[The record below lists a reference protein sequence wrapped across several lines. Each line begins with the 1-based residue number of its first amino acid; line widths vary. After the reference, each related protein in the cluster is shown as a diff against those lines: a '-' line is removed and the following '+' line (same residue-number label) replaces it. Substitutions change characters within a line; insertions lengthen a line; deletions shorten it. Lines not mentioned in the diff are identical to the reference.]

1 MSPVNYN
8 KGMMKFEFVL
18 CLEWIYTASMANVR
32 AQHTAAVLSNGKVLI
47 VGGFS
52 MSGFLF
58 PTELYDPSTQAW
70 TPTGSIHYGRRFH
83 AISEL
88 LDGKVLVTGGYGET
102 NGSMFTNSVEL
113 YDPISENW
121 TFMQSMHQIRYGHT
135 ASTLLNG
142 KVLVVGGVYDNRHSS
157 NSAELYDPSTGLWTM
172 TGNITQKR
180 AFHTASILF
189 DGRVLIVGGIIDQ
202 SYPTKTSELYDP
214 STGLWTAIGNI
225 SEARIG
231 HTAVTLKNGKVLII
245 GGIGES
251 DFGTNRTEL
260 YDPSTGQWTLTG
272 EMKYSRIFHTASLLH
287 NGNVLVA
294 GGDNRTNGDIAPINT
309 TEIYNSSTGI
319 WTNVQEMGT
328 SREGHTA
335 SVLHNGN
342 VLVAG
347 GVRSNGELIRTAE
360 LFVSSAVAKFLPSR
374 ILEFCYSV
382 LIIASFLDFVRSKIL

>member
-32 AQHTAAVLSNGKVLI
+32 ATHTAAVLSNGKVLI
-47 VGGFS
+47 VDGGDGGTIETLAS
-52 MSGFLF
+52 
-58 PTELYDPSTQAW
+58 TELYDPSTQVW
-70 TPTGSIHYGRRFH
+70 TPTGSMHYGRRFH
-83 AISEL
+83 AMSEL
-88 LDGKVLVTGGYGET
+88 LDGKVLVTGGDGET
-102 NGSMFTNSVEL
+102 NGSTFDNSVEL
-113 YDPISENW
+113 YDPMSGNW
-121 TFMQSMHQIRYGHT
+121 TLIQSMHENRVCHT

-142 KVLVVGGVYDNRHSS
+142 KVLVVGGFNDNDNVS
-157 NSAELYDPSTGLWTM
+157 NTAELYDPSTGLWTM
-172 TGNITQKR
+172 TGNMTQKR

-272 EMKYSRIFHTASLLH
+272 DIKYSRTFHTASLLH

-294 GGDNRTNGDIAPINT
+294 GGEVDPNAETTPIKT
-309 TEIYNSSTGI
+309 TEIYDSSTGI
-319 WTNVQEMGT
+319 WMSVQKMGT
-328 SREGHTA
+328 PRVWHTA
-335 SVLHNGN
+335 SVLHNGY

-347 GVRSNGELIRTAE
+347 GARSDNEILRTAE
-360 LFVSSAVAKFLPSR
+360 LFVSLTKTS
-374 ILEFCYSV
+374 
-382 LIIASFLDFVRSKIL
+382 